1 VEVLEMTQSP
11 RDKVLWE
18 LYNSRKMKKSNLR
31 QRTGLRL
38 SELDSILEELEKEG
52 RVRIETRNMV
62 LII

>member
-1 VEVLEMTQSP
+1 VEVLEMIQSP

-52 RVRIETRNMV
+52 RVRIEPD
-62 LII
+62 LPSI

>member
-1 VEVLEMTQSP
+1 MTQSP

>member
-1 VEVLEMTQSP
+1 MIQSP

-52 RVRIETRNMV
+52 RVRIEPD
-62 LII
+62 LPSI